1 MELKD
6 AKLRSNVDSLNRH
19 ETIPYI
25 STDVPFVCAITIGG
39 SYSGYAFS
47 RAQDIVGNEMDIT
60 VQEWNAPSHSV
71 NTYKTPTSFL
81 VGPVGKLE
89 AMGYEAESKYAEQVV
104 DERQHAYFFFGR
116 ALLDLEKEGLTMNT
130 PLKDITNR
138 KEMSAIDIFCNIIL
152 FFRNH
157 MMKTVKKMNI
167 GVEESDIKWV
177 FTVPAMCSDEASQKI
192 ITKAAEMAGISREK
206 VVLALESETALIYC
220 SRQPLSNLEG
230 ADHVS
235 VCEVG
240 KKILLLDAGGGKV
253 DFTVFEIT
261 KENTLK
267 TLEKTSDWKCGGTCV
282 DICYED
288 TLTDVVGKDVMDAF
302 CQKCTLEYVELLRNF
317 EMKKTTKI
325 SKQQAW
331 ITMKMPEKLFSTY
344 ETTKNQ
350 DINEAIEKS
359 KHNRNM
365 KLEGKKLRI
374 TTTLFMEFFSS
385 ACERINQNI
394 TKLLNKTNVEGL
406 NTIVMVGGF
415 SLSSILQNCIKSN
428 FPSLRIILPHEGD
441 LVVLKGAVLFGHNLS
456 ILSERIAK
464 NSYGVASCFKKSD
477 SKQNEFEVYVRKGDV
492 LSFNKVQSDG
502 DYEANRDEEHEMEL
516 RVYGSEE
523 ENLPKYVMDPGC
535 KYLGTLIV
543 HLPKPITGE
552 RRVVNVQMIFG
563 ETKLYIKAVNKI
575 SNEMI
580 SEESFDFPGTEP

>member
-1 MELKD
+1 M
-6 AKLRSNVDSLNRH
+6 
-19 ETIPYI
+19 YI
-25 STDVPFVCAITIGG
+25 
-39 SYSGYAFS
+39 
-47 RAQDIVGNEMDIT
+47 N
-60 VQEWNAPSHSV
+60 
-71 NTYKTPTSFL
+71 
-81 VGPVGKLE
+81 
-89 AMGYEAESKYAEQVV
+89 
-104 DERQHAYFFFGR
+104 FFF
-116 ALLDLEKEGLTMNT
+116 
-130 PLKDITNR
+130 
-138 KEMSAIDIFCNIIL
+138 
-152 FFRNH
+152 
-157 MMKTVKKMNI
+157 
-167 GVEESDIKWV
+167 
-177 FTVPAMCSDEASQKI
+177 Q
-192 ITKAAEMAGISREK
+192 
-206 VVLALESETALIYC
+206 
-220 SRQPLSNLEG
+220 
-230 ADHVS
+230 
-235 VCEVG
+235 
-240 KKILLLDAGGGKV
+240 GGKV

-302 CQKCTLEYVELLRNF
+302 CQNCTLEYVELLRNF

-502 DYEANRDEEHEMEL
+502 DYEANRDEENEMEL